1 MRTSFLLE
9 SNPWYNICMSQ
20 HHLSFLSSLFGEN
33 DIPRKKILRSIK
45 AKADQKR
52 TWAEKI
58 ADWMTSNFGSM
69 TFLLVNA
76 LFFTVWLLNKRKRIK
91 NRYCIYL
98 SGIDKKPHGEKSR
111 IHQEKSHTAEI
122 RCHPIGYFFCP
133 GSLLVSLGLNT
144 AEYFFPRDV
153 VFSKQRG

>member
-76 LFFTVWLLNKRKRIK
+76 TLFPVWLLVN
-91 NRYCIYL
+91 
-98 SGIDKKPHGEKSR
+98 SGQIDAISIFDPFPFVKQPHGEKKR